1 MDNKHN
7 KTPLPTRGEKVSL
20 SGSFIKLMGPS
31 IAILFAG
38 LIVAYAFF
46 DLSNNN
52 LIVLLITISSA
63 CLIGILNAK
72 RILFRGFGM
81 IIRHTSEM
89 IKSHKINYKN
99 RFELKGAGL
108 FTHTFK
114 MMNVQSELIDE
125 ILTKLYSSSARLEPM
140 STELTNVYA
149 TMLQKASMQHKLS
162 SQLADVLT
170 QVKDSS
176 HELHGTLDQVFEH
189 VDFADQSASDIEK
202 SSNSN
207 LKNIEELN
215 HEMAN
220 ASKLIEDLNRDSEQI
235 NGVIDVI
242 NSIADQTNLL
252 ALNAAIEA
260 ARAGEQGRGF
270 AVVAD
275 EVRALA
281 EKTAE
286 STNEVRKMVSQIQNG
301 TLKVSS
307 VIEQGLNTSLQAV
320 DSATSTSETVSSV
333 MLAIRQISELSKSI
347 RMSSQSQQEIAA
359 NARKEVTGMV
369 ELNSEVLNSTREQ
382 ELSSHDLLDLSH
394 ELKSTLDNF
403 SFNNANW
410 NNKPRNVNTRPT
422 KQRDNKPLDS
432 EDVELF

>member
-1 MDNKHN
+1 M
-7 KTPLPTRGEKVSL
+7 
-20 SGSFIKLMGPS
+20 
-31 IAILFAG
+31 
-38 LIVAYAFF
+38 
-46 DLSNNN
+46 
-52 LIVLLITISSA
+52 LITIAAA
-63 CLIGILNAK
+63 CLIGILNA
-72 RILFRGFGM
+72 RRLLFRGFGM
-81 IIRHTSEM
+81 IIRHTNEM
-89 IKSHKINYKN
+89 LKSHKINYKN

-170 QVKDSS
+170 QVRDSS
-176 HELHGTLDQVFEH
+176 QELHGTLDQVFEH

-207 LKNIEELN
+207 LENIEELN
-215 HEMAN
+215 YEMAN
-220 ASKLIEDLNRDSEQI
+220 ASELIEELNRDSEQI

-286 STNEVRKMVSQIQNG
+286 STNEVRRMVSQIQNG
-301 TLKVSS
+301 TLKVSN
-307 VIEQGLNTSLQAV
+307 VIEKGLSTSLHAV
-320 DSATSTSETVSSV
+320 ESATTTSETVSSV

-347 RMSSQSQQEIAA
+347 RISSQSQQEIAA

-369 ELNSEVLNSTREQ
+369 DLNSEVLNSTREQ
-382 ELSSHDLLDLSH
+382 ELSSHDLLDLSR

-410 NNKPRNVNTRPT
+410 NNQPRNVNTRQT
-422 KQRDNKPLDS
+422 KQRNNKPLDS